1 MFRYL
6 ALSALPLAALSLLP
20 FASVAAQA
28 EDVSRPAL
36 MAQAEP
42 PPQLEQ
48 GDPDEQAA
56 PEEGKDDRKGKKSR
70 KRDRDAAP
78 PAPSANVPA
87 EIEKKAPPPQERT
100 EKRRKSVDETVEP
113 PQGPPPEAAVQKK
126 KRPDRVND
134 EPPAQEPAQAATPA
148 EPPSDEP
155 PQRKRREQQAEPQD
169 VEQPKTEAPPKREA
183 QPKPEPKSEPASEPA
198 KTAAPPPLKEQ
209 PKPQPQETKQQP
221 QGTQPPQKSQ
231 ETKAPPPA
239 RDGSAQRAGSEGNMA
254 DVKKGRRQ
262 RTEDGGKR
270 TVIEEPG
277 NRVIVKEGGQ
287 TTIRHDETERLRRT
301 SKDVRREKRKDGTSV
316 TIAVRPGG
324 IEVYSVFDDG
334 GHLQRRYRRGKD
346 GREVNLIDNRRGDR
360 DGRHHGDDD
369 RGGRDRGHGGIG
381 FYLDLRPPRVGIPR
395 NRYVVEYDSASEED
409 VYDALIAPPVEKL
422 ERGYTLDEIRYNRN
436 LRDRMRRIDLDTVNF
451 AFGSWEV
458 APSQYDKLS
467 RVARAINRILDRRP
481 DEMFLVEGHTDA
493 VGSDID
499 NLTLSDRRAEEV
511 AYILTETF
519 NVPPENLVT
528 QGYGEE
534 YLKVV
539 TQQPERANRRV
550 AVRRIT
556 PLLARR

>member
-1 MFRYL
+1 MFRYT

-20 FASVAAQA
+20 FAGAAA
-28 EDVSRPAL
+28 HTEAVSRPAL
-36 MAQAEP
+36 IAQAGP

-48 GDPDEQAA
+48 AVPEEVA
-56 PEEGKDDRKGKKSR
+56 PEEDDKDRKGKRDR
-70 KRDRDAAP
+70 KRDREDAP
-78 PAPSANVPA
+78 PAPAANVPA
-87 EIEKKAPPPQERT
+87 EIEK
-100 EKRRKSVDETVEP
+100 
-113 PQGPPPEAAVQKK
+113 QGPPPQGRKEKRKRSTGEAVKPTQGPPPAAVGEK
-126 KRPDRVND
+126 KRRDRGD
-134 EPPAQEPAQAATPA
+134 DGPPREEPGKAAAPA
-148 EPPSDEP
+148 EQPTEP
-155 PQRKRREQQAEPQD
+155 PQEKRRPKQAEPREAD
-169 VEQPKTEAPPKREA
+169 QPQMQPEPKRE
-183 QPKPEPKSEPASEPA
+183 PEKA
-198 KTAAPPPLKEQ
+198 AAPPSKEQ
-209 PKPQPQETKQQP
+209 PKPQPPSEAR
-221 QGTQPPQKSQ
+221 SQ
-231 ETKAPPPA
+231 EPQSQEPKPAPERA
-239 RDGSAQRAGSEGNMA
+239 AQRAGSKGSMD

-262 RTEDGGKR
+262 RSEDGGKR

-277 NRVIVKEGGQ
+277 NRVIVKEDGKVR
-287 TTIRHDETERLRRT
+287 IRHDETERFRRT
-301 SKDVRREKRKDGTSV
+301 ARDVRREKRNDGTSV

-324 IEVYSVFDDG
+324 IEVHSVFDDD

-346 GREVNLIDNRRGDR
+346 GREITLIDNRRRHGDR
-360 DGRHHGDDD
+360 DRGRRDRD
-369 RGGRDRGHGGIG
+369 RGGLG
-381 FYLDLRPPRVGIPR
+381 FYLDLRPPRIGIPR
-395 NRYVVEYDSASEED
+395 DRYIVEYDDASEED
-409 VYDALIAPPVEKL
+409 VYDALIAPPVEEL
-422 ERGYTLDEIRYNRN
+422 DRGYTLDEIRYNRN

-550 AVRRIT
+550 AMRRIT
-556 PLLARR
+556 PLLARRN